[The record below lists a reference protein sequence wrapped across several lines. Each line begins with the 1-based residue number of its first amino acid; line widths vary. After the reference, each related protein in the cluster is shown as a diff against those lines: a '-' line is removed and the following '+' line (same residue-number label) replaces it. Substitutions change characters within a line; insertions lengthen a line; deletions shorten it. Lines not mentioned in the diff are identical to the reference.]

1 MPMAMRIESGFGEA
15 TAASS
20 WSDWLFAARDSLLAN
35 RRFQRFSAG
44 FPLTR
49 RVAANQAA
57 ALFDLCAGF
66 VYSQVLLACVRLDLF
81 RRLASGPKP
90 LSMLAAE
97 LRLSEDAAERLLS
110 AACALNLVARRRG
123 GRFGLG
129 MLGAVLNGQPG
140 IAAMVEHHV
149 ALYSDLADPVA
160 LLTAAHGDTAL
171 ARYWAYA
178 RAEKASDVDADRAAR
193 YSKLMTSSLGFIADE
208 VLSAYPFQRHSR
220 VLDVGGGEGAFA
232 ATLARQHAS
241 LSVTV
246 FDLPAV
252 ADRARDHLLRA
263 GLSDRIDVA
272 GGNFLEDELPRGAD
286 LVTLLRVVHDH
297 DDAAVLRLLRSI
309 AAVLPRGG
317 KILIAEPLANA
328 PGYERVGSAYF
339 GMYLLA
345 MGSGR
350 PRSAEQIR
358 ELLAR
363 AGFARTEQHAT
374 RQPML
379 AGIVTAQ
386 KSV

>member
-1 MPMAMRIESGFGEA
+1 MAMGIDSPFGDA
-15 TAASS
+15 TAARS
-20 WSDWLFAARDSLLAN
+20 WSDRLFAVRDSLLTN
-35 RRFQRFSAG
+35 RKFQRFCVG

-49 RVAANQAA
+49 RIAANQAA

-81 RRLASGPKP
+81 RRLANGPKP
-90 LSMLAAE
+90 LSALAAE
-97 LRLSEDAAERLLS
+97 MRLSEDAAERLLG
-110 AACALNLVARRRG
+110 AACALKLIERRRG

-140 IAAMVEHHV
+140 IAAMVEHHA

-160 LLTAAHGDTAL
+160 LLTAARGDTAL

-178 RAEKASDVDADRAAR
+178 RAETASDVDADRAAS

-208 VLSAYPFQRHSR
+208 VLDAYPFARHSH

-232 ATLARQHAS
+232 AALARRYAA

-252 ADRARDHLLRA
+252 AERARDHLLRA
-263 GLSDRIDVA
+263 GICDRVDVA
-272 GGNFLEDELPRGAD
+272 SGDFLKEDLPRGAD

-297 DDAAVLRLLRSI
+297 DDAAVVRLLRNI

-328 PGYERVGSAYF
+328 PGHERVGSAYF

-350 PRSAEQIR
+350 PRSADQICDLLTRTGFSHPEQR
-358 ELLAR
+358 
-363 AGFARTEQHAT
+363 AT

-379 AGIVTAQ
+379 AGVVTAQ
-386 KSV
+386 KLA